1 MNILLVDD
9 DSLTL
14 AVLEN
19 AVRQFGFEPTTANN
33 GREALRLV
41 RTGRFQLV
49 ISDIEMPGMT
59 GVELCREI
67 RGRAV
72 NGYVYIILLTSHS
85 DTESVVTGLDAG
97 ADDYV
102 SKPFQPAEL
111 QLRLR
116 AARRLLS
123 LESRDLVIFTMAKL
137 ADHRDNE
144 TGSHLERMRS
154 YAQLIAGELSTWPK
168 FRDVVDGQYVR
179 LIYLTSPLHDIGKVG
194 IPDRILLKPGRLT
207 PEEFEIMKTHAIIGG
222 ETLQAAA
229 LQHPGAN
236 FLTMAYDI
244 AITHH
249 ERWDGGGYPN
259 GLKGEEI
266 PLCGRITALADVY
279 DALTSRRVYKP
290 AFFHEKARQII
301 LDGSGTQFDR
311 DVVQAFLNVES
322 EFIAIQSRATEGQ
335 PELDL
340 FSTGIT
346 STLDITPSAAIT

>member
-19 AVRQFGFEPTTANN
+19 AVRQFGFEPTTADN
-33 GREALRLV
+33 GQEALRLV
-41 RTGRFQLV
+41 RTGSFQLV

-59 GVELCREI
+59 GIELCREI
-67 RGRAV
+67 RGRAA

-102 SKPFQPAEL
+102 GKPFQPAEL

-154 YAQLIAGELSTWPK
+154 YAQLIAGELSTWSK
-168 FRDVVDGQYVR
+168 YRDVVDGQYVR

-194 IPDRILLKPGRLT
+194 IPDRILLKPGPLT
-207 PEEFEIMKTHAIIGG
+207 PDEFEIMKTHATIGG

-244 AITHH
+244 AISHH
-249 ERWDGGGYPN
+249 ERWDGGGYPS
-259 GLKGEEI
+259 GLSGENI

-279 DALTSRRVYKP
+279 DALTSRRVYKS
-290 AFFHEKARQII
+290 AFSHEKARQII
-301 LDGSGTQFDR
+301 IEGSGTQFDP
-311 DVVQAFLNVES
+311 DIVQAFLNVER
-322 EFIAIQSRATEGQ
+322 EFVAIQSRSIDGQTE
-335 PELDL
+335 PDL
-340 FSTGIT
+340 FQLGMASSPLTTAT
-346 STLDITPSAAIT
+346 SIA

>member
-9 DSLTL
+9 DEFTL
-14 AVLEN
+14 SVLEN
-19 AVRQFGFEPTTANN
+19 AVRQFGFEPTTAND
-33 GREALRLV
+33 GHEALRLV

-49 ISDIEMPGMT
+49 ISDIEMPGMS
-59 GVELCREI
+59 GMELCREI
-67 RGRAV
+67 RGRAA

-85 DTESVVTGLDAG
+85 DTESVVQGLDAG
-97 ADDYV
+97 ADDYI

-154 YAQLIAGELSTWPK
+154 YAQLIAGELSSWPK
-168 FRDVVDGQYVR
+168 YRDIIDGQYVR

-207 PEEFEIMKTHAIIGG
+207 PDEFEIMKTHATIGG

-229 LQHPGAN
+229 MQHPGAN

-244 AITHH
+244 AISHH
-249 ERWDGGGYPN
+249 ERWDGGGYPY
-259 GLKGEEI
+259 GLSGEEI

-290 AFFHEKARQII
+290 AFSHEKARRII
-301 LDGSGTQFDR
+301 LEGAGTQFDP
-311 DVVQAFLNVES
+311 DIVQAFINIES
-322 EFIAIQSRATEGQ
+322 EFIAIQSRCVEGQ
-335 PELDL
+335 PEPDL
-340 FSTGIT
+340 FQMPTPLETPTAST
-346 STLDITPSAAIT
+346 SVA